1 MRIVI
6 ADDYQDAV
14 RSLDCFSKIAGHQ
27 VSVYHDSVKDINTLA
42 SRFREAEALVLIRER
57 TAITEPLL
65 RLLPSLNLL
74 AFVAGNP
81 TNVINSEVLEHP
93 QVRDFIQQGSQD

>member
-1 MRIVI
+1 MIVLKT
-6 ADDYQDAV
+6 DALQGNCTY
-14 RSLDCFSKIAGHQ
+14 S
-27 VSVYHDSVKDINTLA
+27 TTT
-42 SRFREAEALVLIRER
+42 LIRER